1 LKIKSSRLRVRTF
14 NREFLY
20 IRVPKKCTHIT
31 GLSPL
36 DDPVP
41 HIFASSLYINLC
53 KMYNLSITTGKIADG
68 FSALLMLC
76 CILMVQSC
84 TAPVQTTASLSSDNG
99 DGTYTNPV
107 INADYPDPDI
117 IRVGEDFYMVSSSF
131 VAMPGI
137 PICHSKDLIN
147 WRIIGHAYDSIT
159 FRPQYRMENEQTAY
173 SRLCW
178 APSIKYHDGTY
189 YIGVNI
195 ADDGFVMFKSNN
207 PEGPYSMHK
216 FDKRL
221 YDPGFFIDDD
231 GKKYVTH
238 GKTKIYLTRLK
249 NDGTGVLDPNDEGT
263 LIITAPKGYEYLFE
277 GCHTYKRNGWYYIF
291 NPALGYNG
299 VQMISRSRNLYGPY
313 ETKVLIDDDINYAD
327 AGVHQGGY
335 VETLEGESWAYT
347 FQDRDYMG
355 RCVMLY
361 PMKWEEDWPVVGPEG
376 KPGKGVV
383 TYRKPAVKAKQEIT
397 FPQHSDDFSSSKLAH
412 VWEFNH
418 VPRKDKW
425 SLTDRPGYFRIY
437 AQYAKGFEWAR
448 NSLTQKVSGPYS
460 TGTVSLDLTGLR
472 EGDFAGN
479 GIMGRV
485 MYQLG
490 VRKKADG
497 FWLEMRQGG
506 REGETVVDSLP
517 VKTDK
522 IYLRTEVTKQGSLLF
537 YYSLDNLEY
546 NRLGPEGVSNFW
558 GFLGIRHA
566 LCCYNLNKGATGGYA
581 DFDYF
586 ELESNRRG
594 NHYDAFT
601 EIDFSQ
607 YDDREGMKLVRP
619 VAKRPMQFI
628 SGVRDGNWL
637 VFNNMCFKQN
647 PQKVTIELQAET
659 PGTVIEIREGSLDG
673 KLIATCPINQ
683 NQTPGEWEKQ
693 TFEVSGAV
701 KDKSK
706 IYFLF
711 RGQSQG
717 LAIKNFIFY

>member
-1 LKIKSSRLRVRTF
+1 
-14 NREFLY
+14 
-20 IRVPKKCTHIT
+20 
-31 GLSPL
+31 
-36 DDPVP
+36 
-41 HIFASSLYINLC
+41 
-53 KMYNLSITTGKIADG
+53 
-68 FSALLMLC
+68 
-76 CILMVQSC
+76 
-84 TAPVQTTASLSSDNG
+84 
-99 DGTYTNPV
+99 
-107 INADYPDPDI
+107 
-117 IRVGEDFYMVSSSF
+117 
-131 VAMPGI
+131 
-137 PICHSKDLIN
+137 
-147 WRIIGHAYDSIT
+147 
-159 FRPQYRMENEQTAY
+159 
-173 SRLCW
+173 
-178 APSIKYHDGTY
+178 
-189 YIGVNI
+189 
-195 ADDGFVMFKSNN
+195 
-207 PEGPYSMHK
+207 
-216 FDKRL
+216 
-221 YDPGFFIDDD
+221 
-231 GKKYVTH
+231 
-238 GKTKIYLTRLK
+238 
-249 NDGTGVLDPNDEGT
+249 
-263 LIITAPKGYEYLFE
+263 
-277 GCHTYKRNGWYYIF
+277 
-291 NPALGYNG
+291 
-299 VQMISRSRNLYGPY
+299 
-313 ETKVLIDDDINYAD
+313 
-327 AGVHQGGY
+327 
-335 VETLEGESWAYT
+335 
-347 FQDRDYMG
+347 
-355 RCVMLY
+355 
-361 PMKWEEDWPVVGPEG
+361 
-376 KPGKGVV
+376 
-383 TYRKPAVKAKQEIT
+383 
-397 FPQHSDDFSSSKLAH
+397 
-412 VWEFNH
+412 
-418 VPRKDKW
+418 
-425 SLTDRPGYFRIY
+425 
-437 AQYAKGFEWAR
+437 
-448 NSLTQKVSGPYS
+448 
-460 TGTVSLDLTGLR
+460 
-472 EGDFAGN
+472 
-479 GIMGRV
+479 

-637 VFNNMCFKQN
+637 VFNNMCFKQS

-693 TFEVSGAV
+693 AFEVSGAV

-717 LAIKNFIFY
+717 LAIKDFVFY